1 MNKNTQEIIKNILLL
16 NPVDMERISIEYD
29 VNKKELDYIIKWFG
43 VEENC
48 SQLNTC
54 DDYLE
59 YQQISTII
67 FHNVIVE
74 IQNDIERI
82 LNEIEIE

>member
-1 MNKNTQEIIKNILLL
+1 
-16 NPVDMERISIEYD
+16 MERISIEYD